1 LRRRTALALRGAKR
15 IVSNAG
21 FGIAVF
27 GSMLALMVL
36 RAPISL
42 AMFLPGAVAYWY
54 LAGDAALLNFLKGTA
69 YARFSVYDL
78 SVIPLFI
85 LMGQFAT
92 QGGLSRALFQ
102 FANALVG
109 HFRGG
114 MAMAAI
120 VACALFGA
128 VCGSSV
134 ATAATLAQV
143 ALPEMRRLQYSG
155 RLATATLAV
164 GGTLGILIPPSVP
177 LVVYAILTEQN
188 IAKLFLA
195 AFIPGLIATLGYCI
209 AIAIVVARRPELG
222 PAQPRSSAMQRWRA
236 LVGIWPV
243 SAVFALVFGGIYGG
257 VFTPTEGA
265 AVGATGTSLVAL
277 IRRELDLTAI
287 ARSLL
292 GTAVTS
298 GMIFMVFLGA
308 DMLNGALALSQ
319 LPAQLAQ
326 WVAGVSWPP
335 LAVLAAIIVLYIVM
349 GFFMDELSTVIL
361 TIPVIFPA
369 IMGLD
374 LWGLNPTDKAIW
386 FGILMLMVVEIGLIH
401 PPVGMNVYVINSLAR
416 DVPMME
422 TFKGVL
428 PFLASDFLRVA
439 LLFLLP
445 SISLLLVH
453 LLS

>member
-1 LRRRTALALRGAKR
+1 MTNLSL
-15 IVSNAG
+15 
-21 FGIAVF
+21 GIAVF
-27 GSMLALMVL
+27 GGMLALMVL
-36 RAPISL
+36 RTPISV
-42 AMFLPGAVAYWY
+42 AMFLPGALAYWY
-54 LAGDAALLNFLKGTA
+54 LAGSDALLNFLKGA
-69 YARFSVYDL
+69 PYARFSLYDL

-92 QGGLSRALFQ
+92 QGGLSRALFR
-102 FANALVG
+102 FANAWVG

-195 AFIPGLIATLGYCI
+195 AFIPGIIATLGYCVV
-209 AIAIVVARRPELG
+209 IAIVVARRPELG
-222 PAQPRSSAMQRWRA
+222 PAQRRHTGAERAQA
-236 LVGIWPV
+236 LVEILPV
-243 SAVFALVFGGIYGG
+243 AVVFAIVFGGIYGG
-257 VFTPTEGA
+257 LFTPTEGA
-265 AVGATGTSLVAL
+265 AVGAAGTFLAAL
-277 IRRELDLTAI
+277 LRRELDLAAI
-287 ARSLL
+287 RRCLL

-298 GMIFMVFLGA
+298 GMIFLVFLGA

-319 LPAQLAQ
+319 MPAQLAD
-326 WVAGVSWPP
+326 WVTHAGWPP
-335 LAVLAAIIVLYIVM
+335 LAIVAGLIVLYIIM

-369 IMGLD
+369 LMGLD
-374 LWGLNPTDKAIW
+374 LWGLPPTDKAIW

-401 PPVGMNVYVINSLAR
+401 PPVGLNVYVINSLAR

-422 TFKGVL
+422 TFKGVI
-428 PFLASDFLRVA
+428 PFLASDFLRVI
-439 LLFLLP
+439 LLFLFP
-445 SISLLLVH
+445 AVSLVLVH
-453 LLS
+453 WLS

>member
-1 LRRRTALALRGAKR
+1 VNN
-15 IVSNAG
+15 VS

-27 GSMLALMVL
+27 GSMLTLMVL
-36 RAPISL
+36 RAPISVS
-42 AMFLPGAVAYWY
+42 MFLPGAVAYWY
-54 LAGDAALLNFLKGTA
+54 IAGDNALLNYLKGAA
-69 YARFSVYDL
+69 YARFSFYDL

-92 QGGLSRALFQ
+92 HGGLSRALFN
-102 FANALVG
+102 FANAFVG

-143 ALPEMRRLQYSG
+143 ALPEMRRLNYSG

-195 AFIPGLIATLGYCI
+195 AFIPGIIATIGYCI
-209 AIAIVVARRPELG
+209 AIAIVVARRPDLA
-222 PAQPRSSAMQRWRA
+222 PAQPRRTGAERWKTFIE
-236 LVGIWPV
+236 IWPV
-243 SAVFALVFGGIYGG
+243 VAVFVLVFGGIYGG
-257 VFTPTEGA
+257 LFTPTEGA
-265 AVGATGTSLVAL
+265 AVGAAGTLIAAL
-277 IRRELDLTAI
+277 IRHELDLKGI
-287 ARSLL
+287 AQCFL

-319 LPAQLAQ
+319 MPAQLAE
-326 WVAGVSWPP
+326 WVTHLGWPP
-335 LAVLAAIIVLYIVM
+335 LAILAGLIVLYIIM

-369 IMGLD
+369 IMALD
-374 LWGLNPTDKAIW
+374 LWGLGLTDKAIW

-401 PPVGMNVYVINSLAR
+401 PPVGLNVYVINSLAR

-422 TFKGVL
+422 TFKGVI
-428 PFLASDFLRVA
+428 PFLISDFLRVI
-439 LLFLLP
+439 LLFLFP
-445 SISLLLVH
+445 VISLFLVR
-453 LLS
+453 LVS